1 MGRKPLASKDGSL
14 LNNEYWMWCDMLFLG
29 VIYFNIRNVMEFC
42 RKRCPALAWGGKE
55 PEWNCCTQKAGQLIA
70 NWVRFYKG
78 KNLMILSID
87 FIINVID
94 VSDGVKVHVYSV
106 QVMILFFETVGKV
119 GRCRG
124 RLRSSF
130 AVDRTTW
137 QEGRGIVCPERR
149 RYTYWCFID
158 LAVAH

>member
-1 MGRKPLASKDGSL
+1 MGRKPLPSKDGSL

-70 NWVRFYKG
+70 NWARFYKG
-78 KNLMILSID
+78 KNLMILSMD

-137 QEGRGIVCPERR
+137 QEGRCIVCPERR
-149 RYTYWCFID
+149 RYID
-158 LAVAH
+158 ASLTSQ